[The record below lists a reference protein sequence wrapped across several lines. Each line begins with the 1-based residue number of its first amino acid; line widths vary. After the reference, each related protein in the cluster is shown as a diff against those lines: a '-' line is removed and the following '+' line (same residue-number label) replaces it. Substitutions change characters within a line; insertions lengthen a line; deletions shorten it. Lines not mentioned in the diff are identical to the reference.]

1 MGMKVRKKKG
11 DREKRTRRKKRSSE
25 DHVEVGMGDFCV
37 MTINRHDGSTVVQ
50 RFATREE
57 ARAQHNRNIA
67 HDAPLVG
74 VSEAN

>member
-1 MGMKVRKKKG
+1 MGMKVRKKAR
-11 DREKRTRRKKRSSE
+11 DTDKRTRRTRRSSS
-25 DHVEVGMGDFCV
+25 DYIEVGEGDFCI

-57 ARAQHNRNIA
+57 ARAQHQRNIA

-74 VSEAN
+74 VSEPN